1 MSTLFGFLFRLPRV
15 LGVPLAVLGLALLAL
30 VLGLFI
36 ASLPV
41 LLCVLSVRRRITES
55 RQRRLILAALQ
66 TKGGLHAS

>member
-1 MSTLFGFLFRLPRV
+1 MSTLLGFLFRLPRAV
-15 LGVPLAVLGLALLAL
+15 GVPIAILSLALLAL
-30 VLGLFI
+30 VLGLLV

>member
-1 MSTLFGFLFRLPRV
+1 MSTLFGFLFRLPRAV
-15 LGVPLAVLGLALLAL
+15 GVPLAALSLVLLAL
-30 VLGLFI
+30 VLGLLV

>member
-1 MSTLFGFLFRLPRV
+1 MSTLFGFLFRLPRAV
-15 LGVPLAVLGLALLAL
+15 GVPIAVLGLALLAL
-30 VLGLFI
+30 VLGLLV

-41 LLCVLSVRRRITES
+41 LLCVLSVRRRVTES

>member
-1 MSTLFGFLFRLPRV
+1 MSTLFGFLFRLPRAV
-15 LGVPLAVLGLALLAL
+15 GVPIAILSLALFAL
-30 VLGLFI
+30 VLGLLV

>member
-1 MSTLFGFLFRLPRV
+1 MSTLFGFLFRLPRA

-30 VLGLFI
+30 LLGLLV

-41 LLCVLSVRRRITES
+41 LLCVLSIRRRLTGS
-55 RQRRLILAALQ
+55 KQRRLILAALQ

>member
-1 MSTLFGFLFRLPRV
+1 MSTLFGFLFRLPRAV
-15 LGVPLAVLGLALLAL
+15 GVPIAILSLALLAL
-30 VLGLFI
+30 VLGLLV

-41 LLCVLSVRRRITES
+41 LLCVLSVRRRITEY

>member
-1 MSTLFGFLFRLPRV
+1 MSTLFGFLVRLPRAV
-15 LGVPLAVLGLALLAL
+15 GVPIAILSLALLAL
-30 VLGLFI
+30 VLGLLV

-66 TKGGLHAS
+66 TKGELHAS

>member
-15 LGVPLAVLGLALLAL
+15 VGVPIAILSLALLAL
-30 VLGLFI
+30 VLGLLV

-41 LLCVLSVRRRITES
+41 LLCVLSVRRRLTES

>member
-1 MSTLFGFLFRLPRV
+1 MSTLFGFLFRLPRAV
-15 LGVPLAVLGLALLAL
+15 GVPIAILSLALLAL
-30 VLGLFI
+30 VLGLLV

-41 LLCVLSVRRRITES
+41 LLCVLSVRRWITES

>member
-1 MSTLFGFLFRLPRV
+1 MSTLFGFLFRLPRAV
-15 LGVPLAVLGLALLAL
+15 GVPIATLSLALLAL
-30 VLGLFI
+30 VLGLLV

-41 LLCVLSVRRRITES
+41 LLCVLSLRRRITES

>member
-1 MSTLFGFLFRLPRV
+1 MSTLFGFLFRLPRAV
-15 LGVPLAVLGLALLAL
+15 GVPIAILSLALLAL

-41 LLCVLSVRRRITES
+41 LLCVLSVRRRLTES

>member
-1 MSTLFGFLFRLPRV
+1 MSTLFGFLFRLPRAV
-15 LGVPLAVLGLALLAL
+15 GVPIAILSLALLAL